1 MFGVC
6 LMAFFVVSL
15 MGPFQNECE
24 KTYCNSFAFRNRSM
38 DCAHAVGGQCAI
50 LFSHDDVRGKTLVT
64 YVVVCLGQIQHLFWW
79 ILFVFGLCFFQ
90 GCHSGLICLV
100 KIADI

>member
-1 MFGVC
+1 MNVKKRIAILLHSGTDPWIV
-6 LMAFFVVSL
+6 LTQLVVNVQL
-15 MGPFQNECE
+15 
-24 KTYCNSFAFRNRSM
+24 
-38 DCAHAVGGQCAI
+38 

-64 YVVVCLGQIQHLFWW
+64 YVVVCLGQIQHLFRW
-79 ILFVFGLCFFQ
+79 ILFVFDLCFFQ